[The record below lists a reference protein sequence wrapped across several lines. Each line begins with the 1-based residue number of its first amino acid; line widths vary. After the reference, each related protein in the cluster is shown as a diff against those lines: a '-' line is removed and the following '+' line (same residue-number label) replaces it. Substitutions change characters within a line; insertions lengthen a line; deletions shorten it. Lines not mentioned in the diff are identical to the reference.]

1 MKQQIK
7 NGKLILKYCGENYK
21 EVDQIFTINLIEEN
35 GKIPLFEFC
44 FEFEG
49 SNTKETVVFD
59 YRSIP
64 IKNKI
69 VQPYASEFVALNKE
83 QFMLS
88 FDLIEELPNDGEL
101 FKGIAI
107 FDFPI
112 PNNIP
117 QEIIYNFNIK

>member
-1 MKQQIK
+1 MEQQIK
-7 NGKLILKYCGENYK
+7 KGKLILKYCGENYK
-21 EVDQIFTINLIEEN
+21 DIDQIFTINLIEQN

-49 SNTKETVVFD
+49 SNTKETVLFD

-64 IKNKI
+64 IKNAFI
-69 VQPYASEFVALNKE
+69 QPDASEFVALNKE

-107 FDFPI
+107 FDSPI